1 MKRGFDF
8 VIAFAGLVLLS
19 PLFVMVGLLIKL
31 GSPGPVF
38 FRQERMGKRFKPFF
52 IYKFRTMIVDNLQNR
67 QVPLTVGGD
76 PRITSIGRWLR
87 KSKIDELPQLIN
99 VLRGEISLVGLR
111 PEMPQFVEL
120 FRTDYQEIL
129 AVRPGITDMAS
140 LKYRNEESVLAKA
153 EDPEN
158 EYLRNVLPD
167 QIRLAKDYLQCS
179 SFLFDLRVILQTL
192 FKLFRHTSDLEQS
205 RRAQSGRLHERY

>member
-1 MKRGFDF
+1 VKRGFDF

-38 FRQERMGKRFKPFF
+38 FRQERMGKRVKPFF

-99 VLRGEISLVGLR
+99 VLRGEMSLVGLR

-167 QIRLAKDYLQCS
+167 KIRLVKDYLQCS
-179 SFLFDLRVILQTL
+179 SLFDLRVILQTL